1 VVAKAIGD
9 AAGLGIH
16 LLFSFGFSKQTDLL
30 FLELMK
36 WILGPFEA
44 FSLDFQPIHLHCPLK

>member
-1 VVAKAIGD
+1 MCRHLFARVVAKAIGG

-36 WILGPFEA
+36 WILGHFEA
-44 FSLDFQPIHLHCPLK
+44 FSLDF